1 MQKDYQRPPQSH
13 MAATLTLTRAALP
26 SKRGNQSDTRSFAC
40 HRSVSN
46 DAGIGGNVSDDYDEP
61 KMAPAGSYVDWA
73 PSDAKRWRKLAA
85 EVWAVAQFMQS
96 PEARRLLESIAA
108 NYDRLADRAE
118 RRSQRTD

>member
-1 MQKDYQRPPQSH
+1 M
-13 MAATLTLTRAALP
+13 
-26 SKRGNQSDTRSFAC
+26 
-40 HRSVSN
+40 
-46 DAGIGGNVSDDYDEP
+46 SDDYDEP

-73 PSDAKRWRKLAA
+73 PGDPKRSRKLAA
-85 EVWAVAQFMQS
+85 EVWAVAQFMRR